1 MLADGAA
8 VRLVRRVAGALAVVR
23 SHLFDA
29 VGLGLLAVSA
39 FTWCAT
45 AGFAAAGVAVL
56 VLNFRVSEGGE

>member
-1 MLADGAA
+1 MSGGRRVLRLLGAA
-8 VRLVRRVAGALAVVR
+8 R

-29 VGLGLLAVSA
+29 AGLGLLATAA

-56 VLNFRVSEGGE
+56 VLNFRVNEGGE